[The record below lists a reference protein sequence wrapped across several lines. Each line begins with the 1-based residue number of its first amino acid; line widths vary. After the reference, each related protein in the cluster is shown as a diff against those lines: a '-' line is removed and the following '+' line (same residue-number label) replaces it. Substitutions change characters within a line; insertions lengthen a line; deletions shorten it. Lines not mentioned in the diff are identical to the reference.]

1 MATYLDREQIH
12 HRRAIQHRY
21 DADQQ
26 RLALLIAFLLTR
38 FAQFDATGKRTIPTD
53 TRTRL
58 MLKGAIWAQILRPY
72 YIGNGTEP
80 FNQSSPQSQ
89 FAQLVYDGVEGATR
103 IQVQRQQS
111 LVKKYIKDA
120 AVLAWLFMPGPQI
133 QLPEPR
139 QEMYKAPFW
148 AYTDPNGYKLN
159 DRILRNAVDSRAKID
174 RMLDW
179 HIDNGSSVE
188 VMGAE
193 AQNFMT
199 IRGRA
204 SGKPYG
210 DYGSYAP
217 WKMTRGEM
225 LTAAGRATVLL
236 TMLNPVVDM
245 VQWRLS
251 PSHHDTDQCDDN
263 ASGGQNGDGVYP
275 ANNAPAYP
283 NHANCL
289 CTLMAVSSDSA
300 SDEGV
305 QLRDAIQARNVE
317 ASRLRG
323 AMNADGLMGA
333 MMGAGVGEPA

>member
-1 MATYLDREQIH
+1 
-12 HRRAIQHRY
+12 
-21 DADQQ
+21 
-26 RLALLIAFLLTR
+26 
-38 FAQFDATGKRTIPTD
+38 
-53 TRTRL
+53 

-72 YIGNGTEP
+72 YIGGSASSPTAEP
-80 FNQSSPQSQ
+80 FNGAAPQSQ
-89 FAQLVYDGVEGATR
+89 FAQLVYDGIEGATR

-111 LVKKYIKDA
+111 LVKRYIKDA
-120 AVLAWLFMPGPQI
+120 TVLYWLFMAGKQI

-193 AQNFMT
+193 MQNFMT

-225 LTAAGRATVLL
+225 LLAAGRATVLL

-251 PSHHDTDQCDDN
+251 PSHKDTDQCDAN

-289 CTLMAVSSDSA
+289 CTLWPVA
-300 SDEGV
+300 SDNMADEGT
-305 QLRDAIQARNVE
+305 QLRDAIQARNAE
-317 ASRLRG
+317 AERLRG
-323 AMNADGLMGA
+323 VMNADGLMSA
-333 MMGAGVGEPA
+333 MMGDRMRERA